1 MTSVGEKHTIQLL
14 DIFFKPLNQT
24 KTQDSSVALFNEQI
38 KCFKE
43 IIQRHQRQD
52 PEMVRHWK
60 KIISHI
66 IQTDYSSMQAECIF
80 NLFESNYGEEK
91 QREIRIERINHR
103 LGLLGKEDE
112 SSTQEIPLEG
122 RVEKIFE
129 QILLELQWIGH
140 SHEGQD
146 YPLEKFFI
154 NSLLLSVP
162 KDAIHL
168 QIKVAQT
175 ICEIW
180 DSLLTEGSCLEIL
193 ENLSMI
199 SLMKV
204 EEKAFC
210 FLLEQKM
217 GRSHQ
222 DKVRLFLIN
231 HHYSR
236 LQLHLNSKPK
246 SVRKDLDHLVHHL
259 AFLCQDRKDIQDPLS
274 DLYLKI
280 VKLPLN
286 EEDRKFLVQHMVN
299 WDPHL
304 SVVESFFTC
313 FQKLEQSL
321 EEEILNVRTP
331 FYHALEQI
339 IELQHQGKISQKLY
353 QNIYQKLVML
363 PNLDTKGLKVFS
375 PSESFKL
382 QYERLYFQYKELTQE
397 HWACLIDQ
405 MREYVIQFGRG
416 DFSEVDW
423 KNLCGAVFHIAE
435 KNELVRKQMLDL
447 IKGAKEPV
455 GGWIPFIKR
464 VVEDSRYL
472 FIDADAAWKADRYK
486 TFLQKFLKNVHDVLK
501 ETLPNIEE
509 ENSEVLMHLI
519 KESDYPNSR
528 SLRLYYQQF
537 IKLLRSAVE
546 EESFKKTLN
555 DLFLLGEGQGPAL
568 VRTIKKICEVYFTCS
583 FSKDLIPQ
591 FMDRICK
598 SRKFMKEV
606 PLDYSDFESLRS
618 LVVHA
623 SSKETAPWSHLLL
636 GSSDGLMKGK
646 FPEKIFTLT
655 LKDRR
660 VVSVLKITTPTI
672 SNVYSKNKVESI
684 FQTAFLGHQ
693 GLFINLQE
701 SRKTWMGA
709 GGSNTAV
716 LMQNNHTK
724 TNLFFVTLK
733 TDDEMNEEN
742 GLDPILSFKNWLI
755 GKGNKPGGYLF
766 PTQWLNNPQIIRLL
780 RKAFDD
786 VHCIYFH
793 QKTYLD
799 NSEKLIFEKLYQVHL
814 SLYLT
819 HLTNANYLS
828 VNGDYTPQRSI
839 VFLGI
844 LAKILLILLNKE
856 NQALSQEVN
865 SPSSLAFLH
874 MWLHS
879 EPLMLSK
886 RPMNEENYQV
896 LTKVLKHLDQPKVR
910 QLIKDNVEKFN
921 VVDFK
926 FF

>member
-1 MTSVGEKHTIQLL
+1 MTSVSEKQTSPLL
-14 DIFFKPLNQT
+14 EIFFKPLNSKKT
-24 KTQDSSVALFNEQI
+24 KDSSVALFNEQI
-38 KCFKE
+38 RCFKE
-43 IIQRHQRQD
+43 LIQRHQTQD
-52 PEMVRHWK
+52 SEVVLQWE

-66 IQTDYSSMQAECIF
+66 IQTDYSSMQAESIF
-80 NLFESNYGEEK
+80 SLFHLYYGEDK
-91 QREIRIERINHR
+91 QREIRIERINYR
-103 LGLLGKEDE
+103 FGLLGKQE
-112 SSTQEIPLEG
+112 SSLK
-122 RVEKIFE
+122 RVEKIFK
-129 QILLELQWIGH
+129 QILLELQWIRH

-162 KDAIHL
+162 KDTIHL

-180 DSLLTEGSCLEIL
+180 DSVLTEGSCLEIL

-199 SLMKV
+199 SLMKK

-246 SVRKDLDHLVHHL
+246 SVIKDLDHLVHHL

-274 DLYLKI
+274 ELYLKI

-313 FQKLEQSL
+313 FQKLEQSG
-321 EEEILNVRTP
+321 EEEFLKVHNQ
-331 FYHALEQI
+331 FYQALEQI

-353 QNIYQKLVML
+353 QPIYQKLVMF
-363 PNLDTKGLKVFS
+363 PNLDLKGLKVFS

-382 QYERLYFQYKELTQE
+382 HYERICFQSKELTQD

-405 MREYVIQFGRG
+405 MREYVTQFGRG
-416 DFSEVDW
+416 DLNEEEW
-423 KNLCGAVFHIAE
+423 KSLCGTVFHLTE
-435 KNELVRKQMLDL
+435 EHEPVKKQMQDL
-447 IKGAKEPV
+447 IKNAKEPV
-455 GGWIPFIKR
+455 GGWVAFIKR
-464 VVEDSRYL
+464 VVEESRYL

-486 TFLQKFLKNVHDVLK
+486 TFLQTFLKNAQEVLRESLPNFREEKSEIIKHLLK
-501 ETLPNIEE
+501 EGVGQD
-509 ENSEVLMHLI
+509 SQ
-519 KESDYPNSR
+519 
-528 SLRLYYQQF
+528 SLRVYYQHF
-537 IKLLRSAVE
+537 IKLLRSTVE
-546 EESFKKTLN
+546 EERFKKTLN
-555 DLFLLGEGQGPAL
+555 DLFLLPESQGPAL
-568 VRTIKKICEVYFTCS
+568 PRTIKKICEVYFTTS
-583 FSKDLIPQ
+583 FSKELIPRFFQ
-591 FMDRICK
+591 QMCNA
-598 SRKFMKEV
+598 RKFMRDV
-606 PLDYSDFESLRS
+606 PLDYSDFDSLRS
-618 LVVHA
+618 LVVRA

-636 GSSDGLMKGK
+636 GSSDALMKGK

-655 LKDRR
+655 LKDKHT
-660 VVSVLKITTPTI
+660 VSVLKISTPTTLT
-672 SNVYSKNKVESI
+672 VYTRAKVESI
-684 FQTAFLGHQ
+684 FQTAFLGLQ
-693 GLFINLQE
+693 GVFINLQE
-701 SRKTWMGA
+701 SRKSWRGA

-716 LMQNNHTK
+716 LMQNNQAKTK
-724 TNLFFVTLK
+724 LFFITLK
-733 TDDEMNEEN
+733 TEEEINEEK

-755 GKGNKPGGYLF
+755 GKGNKTGGYLF
-766 PTQWLNNPQIIRLL
+766 PEQWLNNPQIIRLL
-780 RKAFDD
+780 RQAFDD

-793 QKTYLD
+793 QKTYLE

-814 SLYLT
+814 SLQLT
-819 HLTNANYLS
+819 HLTKANYLS
-828 VNGDYTPQRSI
+828 INGDYTPNRSL

-844 LAKILLILLNKE
+844 LAKILLILFNKE
-856 NQALSQEVN
+856 DQAISEDQN

-879 EPLMLSK
+879 EPLLLSK
-886 RPMNEENYQV
+886 RPMNEENYQT
-896 LTKVLKHLDQPKVR
+896 LTNVLKHLDQPKVR
-910 QLIKDNVEKFN
+910 QLIRENAEKFN
-921 VVDFK
+921 VADFK

>member
-1 MTSVGEKHTIQLL
+1 MTSVGEKHTTQLL

-24 KTQDSSVALFNEQI
+24 KTQDSSVALFNEQT

-52 PEMVRHWK
+52 PEAVRYWE

-103 LGLLGKEDE
+103 LGLLGKQDE
-112 SSTQEIPLEG
+112 SSTQEISLEG

-129 QILLELQWIGH
+129 QILLELQWIEH
-140 SHEGQD
+140 SQD
-146 YPLEKFFI
+146 SQEYPLEKFFVTA
-154 NSLLLSVP
+154 LLLSVP
-162 KDAIHL
+162 EAKIHL
-168 QIKVAQT
+168 QIKVAET

-180 DSLLTEGSCLEIL
+180 DRELTEGSCLEIL

-199 SLMKV
+199 SLLKV

-217 GRSHQ
+217 GRSNQ
-222 DKVRLFLIN
+222 DKVRLYLIN
-231 HHYSR
+231 HHYNL
-236 LQLHLNSKPK
+236 LQFHLQAEQRVK
-246 SVRKDLDHLVHHL
+246 KDLEHLVYHL

-280 VKLPLN
+280 MKLPLK
-286 EEDRKFLVQHMVN
+286 EKDRKFLVQHMVN
-299 WDPHL
+299 WDPNL
-304 SVVESFFTC
+304 SVVESFFTY
-313 FQKLEQSL
+313 FQKLEQSG
-321 EEEILNVRTP
+321 EEEVLNTAAS
-331 FYHALEQI
+331 FYQAVEQI

-353 QNIYQKLVML
+353 QHIYQKLVML

-382 QYERLYFQYKELTQE
+382 QYERLYFQYKELSQE

-405 MREYVIQFGRG
+405 MREYVMQFGRG
-416 DFSEVDW
+416 DFSEADW
-423 KNLCGAVFHIAE
+423 KNLCGTVFHIAE
-435 KNELVRKQMLDL
+435 KNDLVRKQMLDL
-447 IKGAKEPV
+447 IKSAKEPV

-464 VVEDSRYL
+464 VVEESRYL

-486 TFLQKFLKNVHDVLK
+486 TFLQTFLKNVQDVLK
-501 ETLPNIEE
+501 ETLPNSEE
-509 ENSEVLMHLI
+509 EKSEVLMHLL

-568 VRTIKKICEVYFTCS
+568 VRTIKRICEVYFTCS

-598 SRKFMKEV
+598 SRKFMKDV

-636 GSSDGLMKGK
+636 GSADALMKGK

-660 VVSVLKITTPTI
+660 LVSVLKITTPTI
-672 SNVYSKNKVESI
+672 SNVYTKNKVESI

-693 GLFINLQE
+693 GVFINLQE

-716 LMQNNHTK
+716 LMQNNHPK
-724 TNLFFVTLK
+724 THLFFVTLK

-742 GLDPILSFKNWLI
+742 GLDPILSFKHWLI

-766 PTQWLNNPQIIRLL
+766 PAQWLNNPQIIRLL
-780 RKAFDD
+780 NQAFDD

-819 HLTNANYLS
+819 YLTNANYLC

-856 NQALSQEVN
+856 DEALSPEEN
-865 SPSSLAFLH
+865 SPSFRAFLH

-921 VVDFK
+921 VADFK